1 MPGPPSTKR
10 LLCLQDV
17 NELIDETRVESLLE
31 KVEVV
36 QDVDSYQRYTC
47 KYIADQSRQHFI
59 LDSAATVKTKVK
71 TDSCRQSSILL
82 TNKMLVGLLSI
93 MDPCDSSN

>member
-1 MPGPPSTKR
+1 M
-10 LLCLQDV
+10 

-71 TDSCRQSSILL
+71 TDSCRQPEQYTSYKQ
-82 TNKMLVGLLSI
+82 NACGAAFHYGLL
-93 MDPCDSSN
+93 